1 MLTPSQA
8 RLLRWL
14 GKFSKELVDSWDVP
28 RELSLPGL
36 SEALGVVRSAL
47 HSPLNALMEGGL
59 VEFRLAH
66 VIGGGSRRRN
76 VYHLTEAGR
85 VELANL
91 PEQEIEEAPTR
102 KSSLKGEPPGLS
114 ELKGREEILEQLS
127 QIKPISMTIVGIAG
141 IGKTSLVRKLVEGLL
156 KNKKNCRWVRANIY
170 DDSSS
175 LAARA
180 LDGQD
185 APEEPRAVANWLS
198 EKCNNEVIIID
209 DLQDIHDRHL
219 KGIIKMIEG
228 LDKKGQQLILISRAP
243 SPIEIGEIISIEEV
257 SDDAAMEI
265 LGDDIDEQQ
274 RLGAVEHLGGHPLA
288 LHMWNPEQPLAGA
301 HIRRFVENT
310 VLTQLPDELLPM
322 LDGIAVLPVPVK
334 AEILGGDDGMETL
347 DEHAL
352 MRWTEGGLV
361 ELQHLVRNVRRESW
375 SQKESEKVHAIAA
388 QRWAEVSGQQARLLE
403 LHMRINGADENL
415 EEHLELHGEGLILH
429 DSAAMATLIDD
440 ACKRWPEADSLR
452 HLSVCI
458 ALDRGEAS
466 HAESE
471 IKNMKNPPLEL
482 QARLSRQQGKV
493 KEALTLV
500 EQAMASISG
509 LEKVKLQISE
519 ATRMIDDRLPDDE
532 EMQSLENV
540 EKMIQEINVK
550 ELQSDQRKKV
560 LVALASLKHTIKL
573 KMNDSKAATA
583 IRKSL
588 ESTTSSEDPLIIDMK
603 NREDIKF
610 SGLICVESSNRLR
623 ALSLKLLS
631 INNMDEKQ
639 RIDALQDVVLDEITS
654 TRLGRRLAAD
664 LWTLRG
670 IHQSSDRLI
679 CWREAIH
686 LYTAAECPAAA
697 KALTLRMHSLL
708 R

>member
-1 MLTPSQA
+1 M
-8 RLLRWL
+8 RWL

-352 MRWTEGGLV
+352 MRWSEGGLV

-482 QARLSRQQGKV
+482 QARLS
-493 KEALTLV
+493 
-500 EQAMASISG
+500 
-509 LEKVKLQISE
+509 
-519 ATRMIDDRLPDDE
+519 
-532 EMQSLENV
+532 
-540 EKMIQEINVK
+540 
-550 ELQSDQRKKV
+550 
-560 LVALASLKHTIKL
+560 
-573 KMNDSKAATA
+573 
-583 IRKSL
+583 
-588 ESTTSSEDPLIIDMK
+588 
-603 NREDIKF
+603 
-610 SGLICVESSNRLR
+610 
-623 ALSLKLLS
+623 
-631 INNMDEKQ
+631 
-639 RIDALQDVVLDEITS
+639 
-654 TRLGRRLAAD
+654 
-664 LWTLRG
+664 
-670 IHQSSDRLI
+670 
-679 CWREAIH
+679 
-686 LYTAAECPAAA
+686 
-697 KALTLRMHSLL
+697 
-708 R
+708 